1 MNVQAR
7 SDGDRP
13 TTPEADMQLE
23 MSRVFER
30 QSDFAL
36 QLRTTSADQRIA
48 KIRSLMQAVLKYRDE
63 ILGAAH
69 ADFRKPATEA
79 ELTEIFP
86 VVAEAKYAI
95 RHLKKWMKPK
105 RVVPTL
111 AMFGTQAHVRF
122 EPMGVCLI
130 ISPWNYPVTLTLS
143 PLISAIAAGNTAI
156 VKPSEMTPNMSAVT
170 RKIIEEVFDEEEVAV
185 FEGDYQVSQQL
196 LELPFNHI
204 FFTGSPAVGKIVM
217 NAAAKHLASVTLEL
231 GGKSPAIIDETADL
245 KVAARNIVWGKFAN
259 NGQTCIAPDHL
270 FVHQGIKDEF
280 LKEVIAAIKRVY
292 GDTAE
297 DRAQSPDYCRI
308 VNKRHFDRLRQLY
321 DDALD
326 RGAQTLIGG
335 EFRADDLYIE
345 PTVIDNV
352 TSDSRVME
360 EEIFGPLLP
369 VLTYTDLKDA
379 VTYINEKEK
388 PLALYIYSRNKGN
401 VKFTLDKTSAG
412 GSCINHCLIQY
423 LHLNVPFGGSNNSGI
438 GNSTGFAGFKS
449 FSHERSVV
457 ADKFSVMHWMH
468 PPYTEKV
475 RRLIKLTIDHLT

>member
-7 SDGDRP
+7 SDGDRV
-13 TTPEADMQLE
+13 TTPDADMQFE
-23 MSRVFER
+23 MSRVFDL
-30 QSDFAL
+30 QSGCAL
-36 QLRTTSADQRIA
+36 RLRTTTAKQRIA
-48 KIRSLMQAVLKYRDE
+48 KIRSLLQTVLKYREE
-63 ILGAAH
+63 ILAAAH

-95 RHLKKWMKPK
+95 RRVKKWMKPRRAK
-105 RVVPTL
+105 PTL
-111 AMFGTQAHVRF
+111 AMLGTRAHVRF

-130 ISPWNYPVTLTLS
+130 VSPWNYPLTLTLS

-156 VKPSEMTPNMSAVT
+156 IKPSEMTPHMSAVT
-170 RKIIEEVFDEEEVAV
+170 RKILEEVFDEEEVAI
-185 FEGDYQVSQQL
+185 FEGDYRVAQQL

-217 NAAAKHLASVTLEL
+217 AAAAKNLASVTLEL

-270 FVHQGIKDEF
+270 FVHQDVKDE
-280 LKEVIAAIKRVY
+280 LLQKIIAAIKRVY
-292 GDTAE
+292 GDTAAE
-297 DRAQSPDYCRI
+297 RAQSPDYCRI
-308 VNKRHFDRLRQLY
+308 VNRRHFDRLKALY

-326 RGAQTLIGG
+326 KGAKTLIGG

-345 PTVIDNV
+345 PTVIDDV
-352 TSDSRVME
+352 TTETRLMK

-369 VLTYTDLKDA
+369 VLTYTDLEETVKF
-379 VTYINEKEK
+379 INEKEK
-388 PLALYIYSRNKGN
+388 PLALYIYSGNKDN
-401 VKFTLDKTSAG
+401 IRFTLDNTSAG
-412 GSCINHCLIQY
+412 GSCINHSLIQY

-457 ADKFSVMHWMH
+457 ADKFSVMHWLH
-468 PPYTEKV
+468 PPYTDKV
-475 RRLIKLTIDHLT
+475 KRLIKLSIDYLT

>member
-7 SDGDRP
+7 SEGDRA
-13 TTPEADMQLE
+13 TTASADMKLE

-30 QSDFAL
+30 QSERAL
-36 QLRTTSADQRIA
+36 QLRTTTAKQRIA
-48 KIRSLMQAVLKYRDE
+48 KIRSLMQTLLKYRDE
-63 ILGAAH
+63 VLDAAY
-69 ADFRKPATEA
+69 ADFRKPAAEA

-111 AMFGTQAHVRF
+111 AMLGTRAHVRF

-130 ISPWNYPVTLTLS
+130 VSPWNYPVTLTLS
-143 PLISAIAAGNTAI
+143 PLISAIAAGNTVI
-156 VKPSEMTPNMSAVT
+156 VKPSEMTPNMATVM
-170 RKIIEEVFDEEEVAV
+170 RKIIEEVFEEEEVTV
-185 FEGDYQVSQQL
+185 FEGDYRVSQQL
-196 LELPFNHI
+196 LEFPFNHI

-217 NAAAKHLASVTLEL
+217 GAAAKNLASVTLEL

-270 FVHQGIKDEF
+270 FVQQGIKDEF
-280 LKEVIAAIKRVY
+280 LQEVVAAIKRVY
-292 GDTAE
+292 GDTTTE
-297 DRAQSPDYCRI
+297 RAQSPDYCRI
-308 VNKRHFDRLRQLY
+308 VNRRHFDRLKELY

-326 RGAQTLIGG
+326 KGATTLIGG
-335 EFRADDLYIE
+335 EFRADDLFIE
-345 PTVIDNV
+345 PTVLDSV
-352 TSDSRVME
+352 STDSRVME

-369 VLTYTDLKDA
+369 VLTFTDLKDA
-379 VTYINEKEK
+379 VNYINEKEK
-388 PLALYIYSRNKGN
+388 PLALYIYSRNKEN
-401 VKFTLDKTSAG
+401 VKLTLDNTSAG
-412 GSCINHCLIQY
+412 GSCINHSLVQY

-468 PPYTEKV
+468 PPYTDKV
-475 RRLIKLTIDHLT
+475 RRLIKLSIDHLT